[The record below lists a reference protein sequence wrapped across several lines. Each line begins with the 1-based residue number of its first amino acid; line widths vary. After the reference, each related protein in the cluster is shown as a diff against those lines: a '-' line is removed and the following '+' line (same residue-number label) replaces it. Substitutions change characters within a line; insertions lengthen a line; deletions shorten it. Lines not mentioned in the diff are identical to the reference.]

1 MSSTALLTPASTA
14 AELRTTSRLR
24 SGWKWLRHHPG
35 VGLGLAVLLFW
46 AVGTLIAPVVLA
58 YDPLAQNVNDS
69 LAAPSLAHIWGADK
83 LGRDIFARV
92 LYGTRISLP
101 AAIIA
106 VLASLVIGTIIGA
119 IAGYLGGWSDE
130 LLMRITDIFLAFPSI
145 ILAMA
150 IAAALGPSINNA
162 ILTIAI
168 VAWPNYARVTRGL
181 VLSIKQNEFV
191 EAAHAIGASPLRILV
206 RTILPNCLGPL
217 VVLATFD
224 LGNAILL
231 FAGLSFLG
239 LGAAPEVPEW
249 GRLIADGTEYADQ
262 WWVSAFPG
270 LAIFIT
276 VMALNFI
283 GDGLRDA
290 LDPRSRGR

>member
-1 MSSTALLTPASTA
+1 MSSIMSLTPASKPV
-14 AELRTTSRLR
+14 ELRTKGGLEAA
-24 SGWKWLRHHPG
+24 WKWLRFHPG
-35 VGLGLAVLLFW
+35 VSLGMAIRVFW
-46 AVGTLIAPVVLA
+46 TVGALIAPIVIS
-58 YDPLAQNVNDS
+58 YDPLAPNISDS
-69 LAAPSLAHIWGADK
+69 LAAPSIAHIWGADK
-83 LGRDIFARV
+83 LGRDIFTRV

-101 AAIIA
+101 AGIIA
-106 VLASLVIGTIIGA
+106 VLASLLIGTTIGA
-119 IAGYLGGWSDE
+119 IAGYVGGWWEE
-130 LLMRITDIFLAFPSI
+130 LLMRVTDIFLAFPSI

-150 IAAALGPSINNA
+150 IAAALGPSITNA
-162 ILTIAI
+162 IITIAI

-181 VLSIKQNEFV
+181 VLSVKQNEFV

-290 LDPRSRGR
+290 LDPRLRGR

>member
-1 MSSTALLTPASTA
+1 
-14 AELRTTSRLR
+14 
-24 SGWKWLRHHPG
+24 
-35 VGLGLAVLLFW
+35 
-46 AVGTLIAPVVLA
+46 
-58 YDPLAQNVNDS
+58 
-69 LAAPSLAHIWGADK
+69 
-83 LGRDIFARV
+83 LGRDILTRV

-101 AAIIA
+101 AGIIA
-106 VLASLVIGTIIGA
+106 VLSSMIIGVVIGSV
-119 IAGYLGGWSDE
+119 AGYLGGWGDE
-130 LLMRITDIFLAFPSI
+130 LLMRVTDVFLAFPSI

-150 IAAALGPSINNA
+150 IAAALGPSISNA

-181 VLSIKQNEFV
+181 VLSVKQAEFV
-191 EAAHAIGASPLRILV
+191 EADYAIGAPPLRILV
-206 RTILPNCLGPL
+206 RTILPNCLGPIII
-217 VVLATFD
+217 LATLD

-239 LGAAPEVPEW
+239 LGPAPESPEW
-249 GRLIADGTEYADQ
+249 GRLIADGVEYADQ

-270 LAIFIT
+270 LAIFSA

-290 LDPRSRGR
+290 LDPRTRRR

>member
-1 MSSTALLTPASTA
+1 MSSITSLTLESRPT
-14 AELRTTSRLR
+14 ELRTAGRLR
-24 SGWKWLRHHPG
+24 LAWKWLRTHPG
-35 VGLGLAVLLFW
+35 VTFGLAILLFW
-46 AVGTLIAPVVLA
+46 MVGTLIAPAVIS
-58 YDPLAQNVNDS
+58 YDPLAPNINDS
-69 LAAPSLAHIWGADK
+69 LAAPGIAHIWGADK
-83 LGRDIFARV
+83 LGRDIFTRV

-101 AAIIA
+101 AGIIA
-106 VLASLVIGTIIGA
+106 VLASLFIGTAIGA
-119 IAGYLGGWSDE
+119 VAGYMGGWGDE
-130 LLMRITDIFLAFPSI
+130 LLMRVTDIFLAFPSI

-150 IAAALGPSINNA
+150 IAAALGPSITNA

-181 VLSIKQNEFV
+181 VLSVKQNEYV
-191 EAAHAIGASPLRILV
+191 EASRAIGASHFRILF

-217 VVLATFD
+217 IVLATID

-239 LGAAPEVPEW
+239 LGPAPEVPEW
-249 GRLIADGTEYADQ
+249 GRLIADGIQYSDQ

-270 LAIFIT
+270 LAIFSS

-283 GDGLRDA
+283 GDGLRDV
-290 LDPRSRGR
+290 LDPRTRRR